1 MMMMNM
7 NDENDDE
14 YMNDENDEHELHMI
28 NDAEG
33 GEAYAIFSS
42 SPS

>member
-1 MMMMNM
+1 MVKMMMNM
-7 NDENDDE
+7 
-14 YMNDENDEHELHMI
+14 NDEHELHMI

-33 GEAYAIFSS
+33 DEAYAIFSS